1 MAEGTGYN
9 QKSESPRRTIMKI
22 TSVVATLA
30 MAATVSMPVFAAKNV
45 HTVNGTSNKH
55 NNVHITLANDTQQ
68 AISIKAGDQE
78 LKLEPGKN
86 IAVALATGDK
96 VIAED
101 AGPTHPAGEVL
112 IVASSAVD
120 QATVHVK

>member
-1 MAEGTGYN
+1 
-9 QKSESPRRTIMKI
+9 MKI

-30 MAATVSMPVFAAKNV
+30 MAATVSMPVFAARNV
-45 HTVNGTSNKH
+45 HTANVPSKH
-55 NNVHITLANDTQQ
+55 NNVHVTLANDTQQ
-68 AISIKAGDQE
+68 TISLKAGDQE
-78 LKLEPGKN
+78 MKLEPGKN
-86 IAVALATGDK
+86 ASVALSVGDK

-120 QATVHVK
+120 QATIHVK

>member
-1 MAEGTGYN
+1 
-9 QKSESPRRTIMKI
+9 MKL

-30 MAATVSMPVFAAKNV
+30 MAATVSMPVFAARNV
-45 HTVNGTSNKH
+45 HTANGNANKH
-55 NNVHITLANDTQQ
+55 NTVHVTLANDTQQ
-68 AISIKAGDQE
+68 TIAVKAGDQE
-78 LKLEPGKN
+78 MKLEPGKTSS
-86 IAVALATGDK
+86 VALMVGDK

-120 QATVHVK
+120 QATIHVK